1 MTKVLRK
8 IIEIDEELCDG
19 CGQCVP
25 SCAEGAIQIIDGK
38 ARLVAE
44 NLCDGLGAC
53 IGNCPKGALKIV
65 EREAEEFDHNAVE
78 EHLKNL
84 RAKETLACGCPG
96 SEIREFKPVVT
107 ESTRTEIPSALTQW
121 PVQIRLL
128 PPTAPFLK
136 GADLLIAAD
145 CVPVAYP
152 ELHTKMLPGK
162 KILIGC
168 PKFDP
173 AEEYV
178 ARLSELLKE
187 ALPRSLTL
195 AIMEV
200 PCCRGLAVILKE
212 ARRRAGMG
220 IPIKVQVV
228 SVKGEILGEEEI

>member
-1 MTKVLRK
+1 MAKTLRK

-25 SCAEGAIQIIDGK
+25 ACAEGAIQIINGK
-38 ARLVAE
+38 ARLIAE

-65 EREAEEFDHNAVE
+65 EREAEEFDHQAVE
-78 EHLKNL
+78 EHLQHL

-96 SEIREFKPVVT
+96 SQVREFEAVVAGT
-107 ESTRTEIPSALTQW
+107 SEAEIPSALTQW
-121 PVQIRLL
+121 PVQIRLV

-162 KILIGC
+162 KIMIGC

-178 ARLSELLKE
+178 ARLSEVLRQ
-187 ALPRSLTL
+187 AQPRSVTL
-195 AIMEV
+195 VIMEV
-200 PCCRGLAVILKE
+200 PCCQGLAMILEE
-212 ARRRAGMG
+212 ARRRAGIEM
-220 IPIKVQVV
+220 PIKVKVV
-228 SVKGEILGEEEI
+228 SVKGDILQEEI